1 MKTITLLIT
10 LFLSLTSLAQNF
22 TIQVDSLREYRLH
35 LPSGYDDQVD
45 YPLLFA
51 FHGGFGF
58 DWQFEN
64 ETNFSHYADS
74 LGFIVVYPQAFGSTR
89 SWNTGVCCG
98 YAYNNNINDFLF
110 VEKMIDTISNNY
122 SIDSD
127 KIYSTGF
134 SSGAMFTYALGCKMP
149 DVFAAIAPVS
159 SSMIIDICSPW
170 CSSTPVLHLHAE
182 PDSSAIYHGGYSSN
196 PLVNFYYPPV
206 DSVMQVWSMNNGCT
220 GIVDTTFLANGT
232 TIYTWNNCVSNTY
245 NEVWLADDGGHKWM
259 GTQGTGVLSG
269 DSATQDFYATEVVWN
284 FLKQFSL
291 ECVVINVEEHSTE
304 NSFNLFPNPAS
315 DLINV
320 NGINSNS
327 SIAIYDVFGKQ
338 VIPQTN
344 NSVID
349 IKFLSP
355 GIYYVKIDTYNS
367 TEIIKLL
374 KK

>member
-134 SSGAMFTYALGCKMP
+134 SSGAM
-149 DVFAAIAPVS
+149 
-159 SSMIIDICSPW
+159 
-170 CSSTPVLHLHAE
+170 
-182 PDSSAIYHGGYSSN
+182 
-196 PLVNFYYPPV
+196 
-206 DSVMQVWSMNNGCT
+206 
-220 GIVDTTFLANGT
+220 
-232 TIYTWNNCVSNTY
+232 
-245 NEVWLADDGGHKWM
+245 WL
-259 GTQGTGVLSG
+259 
-269 DSATQDFYATEVVWN
+269 YR
-284 FLKQFSL
+284 
-291 ECVVINVEEHSTE
+291 
-304 NSFNLFPNPAS
+304 
-315 DLINV
+315 
-320 NGINSNS
+320 
-327 SIAIYDVFGKQ
+327 
-338 VIPQTN
+338 
-344 NSVID
+344 
-349 IKFLSP
+349 
-355 GIYYVKIDTYNS
+355 
-367 TEIIKLL
+367 
-374 KK
+374 